1 MNIVEV
7 YVYRLREKRRA
18 APSRDV
24 GEMARDVCLG
34 MLQENLKKRD
44 EQKINNILKQIN
56 YEKEFLPICE

>member
-1 MNIVEV
+1 MNIVEE
-7 YVYRLREKRRA
+7 YCSRLRKLRRA

-56 YEKEFLPICE
+56 YEKDILPIC